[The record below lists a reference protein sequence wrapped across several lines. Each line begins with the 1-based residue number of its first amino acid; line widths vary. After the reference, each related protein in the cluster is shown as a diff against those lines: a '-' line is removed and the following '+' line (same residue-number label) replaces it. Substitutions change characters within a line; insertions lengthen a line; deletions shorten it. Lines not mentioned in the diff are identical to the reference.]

1 MASKELHFVLVVCM
15 ISPRLFV
22 TLTHTKELSA
32 IAALGCL
39 VTCAVYVRKFSN
51 GVLTNT
57 ANRIAFASSVMLL
70 TARGIH
76 FAPDTHNNLH
86 A

>member
-1 MASKELHFVLVVCM
+1 ML
-15 ISPRLFV
+15 SPRLLV
-22 TLTHTKELSA
+22 TLTRTKELSA
-32 IAALGCL
+32 IATLGCL
-39 VTCAVYVRKFSN
+39 VTCAVYVRKYSN

-57 ANRIAFASSVMLL
+57 ANRIAFARPVMLL

-76 FAPDTHNNLH
+76 FAQDTHNNLH